1 MTPAFPGENPGSSL
15 SPVLKWS
22 EKVSGNTLAAVGA
35 MLAVSYGIIGFLAVS
50 NWDHAQF
57 ALQVVNLLSIAISF
71 AVLVWGFWGGVASA
85 AAACLI
91 AFLVTVIAG
100 RWSLTSGSPFARLPF
115 FIESL
120 LFFVTAYLSLQFL
133 EREEVEEIAD
143 RRQLDRLEEEY
154 LDLAKEYGKKEE
166 LLKVLEKKRGR
177 FKRIEAMAAKLSESR
192 GGKEEAIQ
200 FCLGEMLQIAG
211 KGEAEVALYSEQ
223 GVVRHPFSMQAMEVA
238 GGRDEIDRW
247 LDEHRTA
254 LLVNNLT
261 HDVRFTHDF
270 GRSRQIVSLVAVP
283 LIWDNRLQG
292 TLRLTSV
299 VPQAFSHD
307 DLRFAS
313 EAAVLLLP
321 ILSRK

>member
-1 MTPAFPGENPGSSL
+1 
-15 SPVLKWS
+15 VLKWS
-22 EKVSGNTLAAVGA
+22 EKVSGSTLLAVGG
-35 MLAVSYGIIGFLAVS
+35 MLTVAYGVLGFLATT
-50 NWDHAQF
+50 NWQHAQF
-57 ALQVVNLLSIAISF
+57 ALQVVNLLTIAIGF
-71 AVLVWGFWGGVASA
+71 AVLVWGFWGGVVSA
-85 AAACLI
+85 AAACFI

-100 RWSLTSGSPFARLPF
+100 RWSLTSGTPFARLPF
-115 FIESL
+115 FMESV
-120 LFFVTAYLSLQFL
+120 LFFLTAYLSLQFL

-154 LDLAKEYGKKEE
+154 LGLAKEFGKREE
-166 LLKVLEKKRGR
+166 LLKVLEKKRER
-177 FKRIEAMAAKLSESR
+177 FKRIDAMAAKLAAARE
-192 GGKEEAIQ
+192 GKAAAIQ
-200 FCLGEMLQIAG
+200 LCLGELAQIVG
-211 KGEAEVALYSEQ
+211 KGEAEVVIYADK
-223 GVVRHPFSMQAMEVA
+223 GVVRHPLSMPVIPVEA
-238 GGRDEIDRW
+238 GRDEIDRW

-261 HDVRFTHDF
+261 HDVRFTHEF

-313 EAAVLLLP
+313 EAASLLLP
-321 ILSRK
+321 ILSKS